1 MEPGIVLFPL
11 SDYPAGAFF
20 IMADDPGFFL
30 SLGVK
35 MPDLV
40 AGFAGGVVNA
50 FIFKRADP
58 VSIVG
63 SMIVGALTAN
73 YLSESVGHYLGTSG
87 GAAAFIVGLAGM
99 AICQGIVEAAKSWK
113 PFQGKTNGTPP

>member
-1 MEPGIVLFPL
+1 M
-11 SDYPAGAFF
+11 S
-20 IMADDPGFFL
+20 DDPGFL
-30 SLGVK
+30 ISLGIK

-50 FIFKRADP
+50 FVFKRSDP
-58 VSIVG
+58 VSIIG

-73 YLSESVGHYLGTSG
+73 YLSGPIGHYVGTG
-87 GAAAFIVGLAGM
+87 PGASAFIVGLAGM

-113 PFQGKTNGTPP
+113 PFQGNNSNRTP